1 MYSEID
7 KNIILKFIERNYP
20 VKRIKHNMRFKRA
33 ILFDDGFVCFLS
45 DKSAEHQVRL
55 KLIGIISKTLA
66 YDAIFVRTVLSNFS
80 SIK

>member
-1 MYSEID
+1 
-7 KNIILKFIERNYP
+7 
-20 VKRIKHNMRFKRA
+20 MRFKRA